1 MDIKQLL
8 ESITPDIYEN
18 LKTAIELGKW
28 ADGRKL
34 DQEQKELCMQAVIAY
49 EQMHVPA
56 EERTGYIPPKSHSHC
71 GGEGDVAEPEGEKPL
86 KWQ

>member
-1 MDIKQLL
+1 MNFDDVLK
-8 ESITPDIYEN
+8 SITPEVYEN

-34 DQEQKELCMQAVIAY
+34 TQEQKENCMQAVIAY
-49 EQMHVPA
+49 ELKHIPA
-56 EERTGYIPPKSHSHC
+56 EQRTGYVPPKAHSHC
-71 GGEGDVAEPEGEKPL
+71 GSDGEIAEPEDQPL

>member
-8 ESITPDIYEN
+8 ESITPEIYEN

-28 ADGRKL
+28 PDGRKL

-49 EQMHVPA
+49 EEMHVPA
-56 EERTGYIPPKSHSHC
+56 EERTGYIPPKPHSHC
-71 GGEGDVAEPEGEKPL
+71 GGEGDVVEPEGEKPL